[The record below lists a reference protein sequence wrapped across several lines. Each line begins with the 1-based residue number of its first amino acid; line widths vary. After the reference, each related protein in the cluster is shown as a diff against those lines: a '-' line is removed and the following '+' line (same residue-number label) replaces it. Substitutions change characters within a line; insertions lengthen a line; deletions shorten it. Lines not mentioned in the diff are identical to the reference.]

1 MGEPDY
7 IITVNEIHVPAIGE
21 DIFPQQTVL
30 IDIDEPK
37 WVSKIEFMPT
47 DRRVAHHTQT
57 TYNSPAAKNR
67 LMGSSSAAQTGV
79 LAASGCHPH
88 DARDMD
94 EQSWERLRELARDPR
109 VAVIGEIGLDFY
121 RNLSPK
127 EAQIDVFTRQ
137 LELAAEV
144 TKPVAIHCREAE
156 ETLFPLVEAWS
167 RRLDGRLADGRP
179 LGVMHYF
186 SGDID
191 LAERYVELGFAI
203 SIHTSVTYPNAQRL
217 QEVARRLDLS
227 TLVVETDSPYGPP
240 QSRRGKRNEPAY
252 VAEAVAKIA
261 ELRGE
266 PAQQVAEATTE
277 NAERLF
283 AIGATTSA
291 VASMQTPRSV

>member
-1 MGEPDY
+1 MRLFDTHTHIQSSKFDGDRDAVLARAREAGLAGQLVLGWD
-7 IITVNEIHVPAIGE
+7 VASSEQAIALAE
-21 DIFPQQTVL
+21 
-30 IDIDEPK
+30 
-37 WVSKIEFMPT
+37 
-47 DRRVAHHTQT
+47 
-57 TYNSPAAKNR
+57 
-67 LMGSSSAAQTGV
+67 AQTGV

-94 EQSWERLRELARDPR
+94 EQSWGRLTELARDPR

-127 EAQIDVFTRQ
+127 ETQLQVFSRQ
-137 LELAAEV
+137 LDLAAEV
-144 TKPVAIHCREAE
+144 AKPVAIHCREAE
-156 ETLFPLVEAWS
+156 EALFPLVEAWS

-179 LGVMHYF
+179 LGMMHYF

-240 QSRRGKRNEPAY
+240 QSHRGKRNEPAY
-252 VAEAVAKIA
+252 VAEAVAKVA

-291 VASMQTPRSV
+291 VASIQTPRSV